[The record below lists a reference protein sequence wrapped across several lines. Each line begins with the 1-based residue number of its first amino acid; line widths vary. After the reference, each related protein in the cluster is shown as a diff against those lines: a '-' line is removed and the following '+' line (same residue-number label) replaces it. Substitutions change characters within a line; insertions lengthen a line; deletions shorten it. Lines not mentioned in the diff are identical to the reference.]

1 MSLVSESPAPASVP
15 DATPPARAAALLVP
29 ILIGAAVSVGLGFY
43 GSVHQATGI
52 AVGIAGFSSLIW
64 VKVWTATAAAV
75 LAIVQLVTAR
85 LMWMPSSGA
94 WVAPVHR
101 WSGRL
106 AFLLT
111 LPVMVHCLYSIGF
124 STFDLRSLAHSI
136 LGCFF
141 FGAFTVKMLIL
152 PKKNVP
158 GWALPVIGGL
168 VFTALIALWATSSA
182 YMFATEGIRF

>member
-1 MSLVSESPAPASVP
+1 MSLVSEAPVSSDP
-15 DATPPARAAALLVP
+15 GGTSPARAAAILVP
-29 ILIGAAVSVGLGFY
+29 IAIGAAVSFY
-43 GSVHQATGI
+43 GSLHHATGI
-52 AVGIAGFSSLIW
+52 AVGIAGFSSLLW
-64 VKVWTATAAAV
+64 VKVWTATAAAI
-75 LAIVQLVTAR
+75 LAVVQLVTAR
-85 LMWMPSSGA
+85 MMWLPSSGA

-106 AFLLT
+106 AFLFT

-124 STFDLRSLAHSI
+124 STFDLRSLAHSV

-141 FGAFTVKMLIL
+141 FGAFTAKMLIL
-152 PKKNVP
+152 PKKNLP
-158 GWALPVIGGL
+158 GWVLPVVGGL

>member
-1 MSLVSESPAPASVP
+1 MSLLSAPPEPA
-15 DATPPARAAALLVP
+15 TTRPARAAAALVP
-29 ILIGAAVSVGLGFY
+29 IAIGAAVSVGLGFY
-43 GSVHQATGI
+43 GSVHPATGI
-52 AVGIAGFSSLIW
+52 AVGIAGFSSLVW

-75 LAIVQLVTAR
+75 LAVVQLVTAR
-85 LMWMPSSGA
+85 MMWMPTSGA

-106 AFLLT
+106 AFLFT

-124 STFDLRSLAHSI
+124 STFDLRSLVHSV

-141 FGAFTVKMLIL
+141 FGAFTAKMLIL
-152 PKKNVP
+152 PKKDLP
-158 GWALPVIGGL
+158 GWVLPVIGGL
-168 VFTALIALWATSSA
+168 VFTALVGLWATSSA

>member
-1 MSLVSESPAPASVP
+1 MSLLSESPAQPSAP
-15 DATPPARAAALLVP
+15 DVTPPARVAALLVP
-29 ILIGAAVSVGLGFY
+29 VAIGAAVSVGLGFY
-43 GSVHQATGI
+43 GSVHPASGI

-75 LAIVQLVTAR
+75 LAIVQLITAR
-85 LMWMPSSGA
+85 LMWMPSPGA
-94 WVAPVHR
+94 WVAPLHR

-106 AFLLT
+106 AFLFT

-124 STFDLRSLAHSI
+124 STFDLRSLAHSV

-141 FGAFTVKMLIL
+141 FGAFTAKMLIL